1 MTTKLRQSLATFCG
15 FSAAV
20 SAFVAVSVADGSA
33 HETAVRCGG
42 AVAFVTFALLWDKI
56 RK

>member
-1 MTTKLRQSLATFCG
+1 MKLRQSLATFCG
-15 FSAAV
+15 FMAAV

-33 HETAVRCGG
+33 HETAVRFGA

-56 RK
+56 RN